1 MDNNTRMVV
10 SQKLHD
16 ILSPLILGDTAT
28 TPTVGS
34 LLPVLP
40 RGKTYK
46 SDGEGNTVVVDD
58 HDYMTGDGMF
68 RKPRGK
74 QMTSQKKVKRKKTK
88 KTYRIICDWKPV
100 N

>member
-16 ILSPLILGDTAT
+16 ILSPLIPGDTAT

-40 RGKTYK
+40 RGVRPI
-46 SDGEGNTVVVDD
+46 NQTV
-58 HDYMTGDGMF
+58 
-68 RKPRGK
+68 
-74 QMTSQKKVKRKKTK
+74 KVTLWWW
-88 KTYRIICDWKPV
+88 TTPIT
-100 N
+100 